1 MIAFESL
8 VLNKLSID
16 YNIKPFDCGDADL
29 NGFLFDDA
37 KNYLSELMAVTY
49 LIEYEKQTAA
59 YFCLLNDK
67 VVFDTSDV
75 KEKSFWNR
83 FNRRNK
89 IPNPKRRQNYPA
101 VKIGRLAVNE
111 KFSGQGIGRFI
122 LDTVKSLL
130 LEKNDIGCRFI
141 TVDAYDSAFSFYKKN
156 GFDFLSDDDN
166 GEKTRLMYFDLKSLR
181 L

>member
-1 MIAFESL
+1 VIVFESL
-8 VLNKLSID
+8 AFNRLSID
-16 YNIKPFDCGDADL
+16 YNIKPFDCGNTDL

-49 LIEYEKQTAA
+49 LIEYKEQTVA

-67 VVFDTSDV
+67 VVFDISDG
-75 KEKSFWNR
+75 KEKSLWNR
-83 FNRRNK
+83 FNRRNR

-111 KFSGQGIGRFI
+111 EFSGQGIGRFI
-122 LDTVKSLL
+122 LDFIKNLI

-141 TVDAYDSAFSFYKKN
+141 TVDAYDSAFIFYKKN
-156 GFDFLSDDDN
+156 GFVFLSDDDDK
-166 GEKTRLMYFDLKSLR
+166 EKTRLMYFDLKSLY

>member
-8 VLNKLSID
+8 AFNRLSKD

-49 LIEYEKQTAA
+49 LIEHEYQTVA

-75 KEKSFWNR
+75 QEKSFWNR
-83 FNRRNK
+83 FNRRNR

-101 VKIGRLAVNE
+101 VKIGRLAVSE
-111 KFSGQGIGRFI
+111 EFSGQSIGRFI

-130 LEKNDIGCRFI
+130 LDKNDIGCRFI
-141 TVDAYDSAFSFYKKN
+141 TVDAYGSAFGFYEKN
-156 GFDFLSDDDN
+156 GFAFLSDDDS
-166 GEKTRLMYFDLKSLR
+166 GESTRLMYFDLKHLY